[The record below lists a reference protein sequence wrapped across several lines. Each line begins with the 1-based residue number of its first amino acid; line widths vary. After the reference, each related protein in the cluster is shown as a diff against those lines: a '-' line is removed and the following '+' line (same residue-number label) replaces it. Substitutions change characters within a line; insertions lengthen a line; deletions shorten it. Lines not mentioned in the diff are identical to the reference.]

1 MKKAIVIIDM
11 LNDFVT
17 GGLKCDRAQRIIPN
31 IKKLIDAAH
40 AANVPVVFSN
50 DAHRPEGDREFEI
63 WGPHAIAGTPGAQ
76 VIPELK
82 PTPQDYEVP
91 KRRYSGFE
99 GTDLNMY
106 LMENKVNEVVLCG
119 LHTNICVR
127 HTSADA
133 FYNGYT
139 ISVPEDCVDAFTE
152 KDHKEG
158 LEYLKMA
165 YGARITTASDIVK
178 ELKVPKAAHVN

>member
-1 MKKAIVIIDM
+1 MKKAIIIIDM

-31 IKKLIDAAH
+31 IRKLVDAAH
-40 AANVPVVFSN
+40 AANIPVVFSN
-50 DAHRPEGDREFEI
+50 DAHRPEGDREFEV
-63 WGPHAIAGTPGAQ
+63 WGPHAIAGTTGAQ

-82 PTPQDYEVP
+82 PIDRDYEIP

-99 GTDLNMY
+99 GTDLNMF
-106 LMENKVNEVVLCG
+106 LMEEKVDEVVLCG

-133 FYNGYT
+133 FYNGFV
-139 ISVPEDCVDAFTE
+139 ISVPGDCVDAFTE
-152 KDHKEG
+152 KDHTEG

-165 YGARITTASDIVK
+165 YGARITSASEVIK
-178 ELKVPKAAHVN
+178 ELKISKTAHVN

>member
-1 MKKAIVIIDM
+1 MSKAIVIIDM

-17 GGLKCDRAQRIIPN
+17 GHLKCDRAQRVIPN
-31 IKKLIDAAH
+31 IKKLVEAAH
-40 AANVPVVFSN
+40 SANIPVVFSN

-63 WGPHAIAGTPGAQ
+63 WGPHAITGTPGAQ

-82 PTPQDYEVP
+82 PGKQDYEVP

-99 GTDLNMY
+99 GTDLD
-106 LMENKVNEVVLCG
+106 LFLKENKVFEVVLCG

-133 FYNGYT
+133 FYRGYSIT
-139 ISVPEDCVDAFTE
+139 VPEDCVDAFTE

-165 YGARITTASDIVK
+165 YGARISSASEIVN
-178 ELKVPKAAHVN
+178 ELKVGGKAM